1 MRKTRKLLAMLLIVS
16 LLMSLPVAS
25 FAADENKVSNA
36 LDFATLP
43 AESSDTAVVAE
54 YLTANMAIEEVS
66 NLIATG
72 NGDYM
77 FVGPQGYAGEGYFVQ
92 KLEAGEGKVFAENA
106 VLDLTYRI
114 TSADMLGYVRVQ
126 SSVDGVNYNTCTTFN
141 EATGDAYTNEARKS
155 ATVDLGCGLGAEA
168 VWVKIVMQ
176 HWTSPD
182 GAAVD
187 SSTLS
192 ASVKDAPGPSVSDTL
207 DFALLPGVSY
217 DATVVAP
224 YLIELGA
231 EEVSNLIVEQ
241 NGDYIFACT
250 AGYAGEGYYVQ
261 KLEAGEGKEFAE
273 NAVLNLTYRIVTADP
288 LGYVTVECSVDGTNY
303 TACTTFNEATGEGY
317 SNDARANATVELS
330 GTAGAEAVW
339 VKIKMQHWTSRDGAA
354 VDCSTITAS
363 IKDAVPTASSTLNF
377 ALLSTTGEDMTAVA
391 EDIKTLGAEDASNL
405 ISASN
410 GDYKFV
416 GGKGYAG
423 EGCYVQKLEAGR
435 GKVFAENAILN
446 LTYRIATADPLG
458 YVTVE
463 SSVDGVNYNVCTT
476 FDEATG
482 DDAYSND
489 IRKSATVEL
498 GGTAG
503 AEAVWVK
510 IKMQH
515 WTAPAGAAVDSSTIT
530 AAIKDAP
537 EEVLANVS
545 GSLNFAQL
553 SVIGEDMAAV
563 AEDIKAL
570 GAVDASNLI
579 SFSNGDYKCAS
590 GKGYSGEGY
599 YVQKLEAGEGKV
611 FAENAVLDL
620 TYRITSAD
628 PLGYVTVESS
638 VDNIYYDVCAEFTEA
653 TGSAYSNDARAN
665 AKIELN
671 CAGAETVWV
680 RVKMQHWTSPD
691 GAAVDSS
698 IITGVVQDAPKGLPP
713 VEQWYLELNDSI
725 GAKFILNATEEQ
737 IASAAVEYTVNGV
750 STTKNLSELV
760 NEDGQAVL
768 SVELAAAQM
777 SDEVKITLGEST
789 KSYSVRKYAQYILDG
804 DYSDETKNLVKHM
817 LSYGAAS
824 QTYFGYNTGRLANV
838 GIEVESAAV
847 PTESVSVHANGK
859 VDGLKYYG
867 ASLVYRDRIAVRF
880 YFTGDVTGCTFTA
893 NDNTYT
899 PDTKGELHY
908 IEIADI
914 LPQDLEEVLNVTVS
928 KDASSL
934 SVSYAPINYIVRMYA
949 KDENTAPLVQALYG
963 YHLAA
968 EAYTGE
974 VQEAA
979 GQIVPLTYPDAAVTT
994 LTASNLQAFKN
1005 RANDIV
1011 SYQGYK
1017 HQDGTNLAVSPYFT
1031 ATVEGK
1037 TLPVYATPVFVCTTQ
1052 ESELHSY
1059 ASVDVEFSGR
1069 EMVTIKL
1076 NVSDLVNVTSAQ
1088 LFAHDEAILTQNGSE
1103 LTLKVSKHGNY
1114 TIVLNDDQAYAVTIF
1129 VRSYQD
1135 EDAQIAAYKAQYG
1148 EENVIVFEPG
1158 LHNISYLQMLNDNM
1172 VLYLKA
1178 GAVLLPEH
1186 TFDIMSD
1193 DAEENTVEEGAS
1205 ATNELLLSRNPVING
1220 SYSSNL
1226 TIAGRGTVDMTQMDW
1241 HERRGIVFT
1250 CCENVTMDGVI
1261 MINSAEWSF
1270 ITYRCDNVRVT
1281 QSAVLGY
1288 RTNADGFAIC
1298 NSTNVTVT
1306 DCFARAGDDAFE
1318 VKALGGVE
1326 TAVSSNIAF
1335 SRCQAWAGKARAFG
1349 VIGEIERDVSDIVF
1363 EDSIVIFRD
1372 ATWDNNFIGSL
1383 IVLRECGSGNVSNVT
1398 FRNIDIHH
1406 EAGRAIL
1413 VTVYDSSL
1421 TEGTM
1426 EEIVFENVT
1435 YNAVEKSRVWK
1446 NSCANYEVYLDN
1458 VVANGTLVTADN
1470 WSSYFEYDGDDMLV
1484 FE

>member
-1 MRKTRKLLAMLLIVS
+1 MKKMRKLLAMLLIVS
-16 LLMSLPVAS
+16 LLASLPVAS
-25 FAADENKVSNA
+25 FAAEGNKVSNA

-43 AESSDTAVVAE
+43 ATSSDKAVVKDF
-54 YLTANMAIEEVS
+54 LTANMDIEEVS
-66 NLIATG
+66 ELIVEG
-72 NGDYM
+72 NGDYK
-77 FVGPQGYAGEGYFVQ
+77 FVCTQGYAGEGYFVQ

-106 VLDLTYRI
+106 ILNLTYRI
-114 TSADMLGYVRVQ
+114 TNAEMLGYVRVQ

-141 EATGDAYTNEARKS
+141 EATGTAYTNEARKS
-155 ATVDLGCGLGAEA
+155 ATVDLGCGAGAEA
-168 VWVKIVMQ
+168 VWVKIIMQ

-187 SSTLS
+187 SSIVS
-192 ASVKDAPGPSVSDTL
+192 ASVKNAPGPSVSDTL
-207 DFALLPGVSY
+207 DFAKLPGVSE
-217 DATVVAP
+217 DPVIVAP
-224 YLIELGA
+224 YVIELGA
-231 EEVSNLIVEQ
+231 EEVSGLIVTG
-241 NGDYIFACT
+241 NGDYKFAGGR
-250 AGYAGEGYYVQ
+250 GYAGEVYYVQ
-261 KLEAGEGKEFAE
+261 KLEAGEGKA
-273 NAVLNLTYRIVTADP
+273 
-288 LGYVTVECSVDGTNY
+288 
-303 TACTTFNEATGEGY
+303 
-317 SNDARANATVELS
+317 
-330 GTAGAEAVW
+330 
-339 VKIKMQHWTSRDGAA
+339 
-354 VDCSTITAS
+354 
-363 IKDAVPTASSTLNF
+363 
-377 ALLSTTGEDMTAVA
+377 
-391 EDIKTLGAEDASNL
+391 
-405 ISASN
+405 
-410 GDYKFV
+410 
-416 GGKGYAG
+416 
-423 EGCYVQKLEAGR
+423 
-435 GKVFAENAILN
+435 FAENAILN
-446 LTYRIATADPLG
+446 LTYRIANADPLG

-463 SSVDGVNYNVCTT
+463 SSVDGINYNVCTT
-476 FDEATG
+476 FNEATG
-482 DDAYSND
+482 NDAYSND
-489 IRKSATVEL
+489 IRKNATVEL

-530 AAIKDAP
+530 AAVKDAVPTASGTINFAQLSVISEDMAAVAENIKTLGAEDASNLISAANGDYKYVGGRGYAGEGYYVQKLEAGRGKVFAENAVLNLTYRITNADPLGYVTVESSVDGINYNACTTFDEATGTAYTNEARKSATVDLGCGADAEAVWVRIKMQHWTGPDGAAVDISTITAAIKDAP
-537 EEVLANVS
+537 EEVLVNVS

-563 AEDIKAL
+563 AENIKAL

-611 FAENAVLDL
+611 FAENAVLNL
-620 TYRITSAD
+620 TYRITNAD

-638 VDNIYYDVCAEFTEA
+638 VDGIYYDVCAEFTEA
-653 TGSAYSNDARAN
+653 TGNAYSNDARTN
-665 AKIELN
+665 AKIDLN
-671 CAGAETVWV
+671 CAGAEAVWV

-698 IITGVVQDAPKGLPP
+698 TITGVVQDAPKGLPP
-713 VEQWYLELNDSI
+713 VEQWSLKLDDSI
-725 GAKFILNATEEQ
+725 GAKFVLNATEEQ

-750 STTKNLSELV
+750 SATKNLADLV
-760 NEDGQAVL
+760 DENGDAVL
-768 SVELAAAQM
+768 YVELAAAQM
-777 SDEVKITLGEST
+777 SDEVTITLGEST

-804 DYSDETKNLVKHM
+804 DYSDETKNLVKYM
-817 LSYGAAS
+817 LNYGAAS
-824 QTYFGYNTGRLANV
+824 QTYFDYNTGRLANV
-838 GIEVESAAV
+838 GIEVEPAAV
-847 PTESVSVHANGK
+847 PTENVNLYATGK
-859 VDGLKYYG
+859 VNGLEFYG

-893 NDNTYT
+893 NGNTYN
-899 PDTKGELHY
+899 PIAKGEQYY

-934 SVSYAPINYIVRMYA
+934 SVSYAPINYIIRMYA
-949 KDENTAPLVQALYG
+949 KNADAAPLVQALYG
-963 YHLAA
+963 YYLAA

-974 VQEAA
+974 VQETA
-979 GQIVPLTYPDAAVTT
+979 GQIVPLTYPEEAVRT
-994 LTASNLQAFKN
+994 LNASNLQAFKN

-1052 ESELHSY
+1052 KSELHSY
-1059 ASVDVEFSGR
+1059 ASVDVEFGAR
-1069 EMVTIKL
+1069 EMITIKL
-1076 NVSDLVNVTSAQ
+1076 NVSDLVSVSSAQ
-1088 LFAHDEAILTQNGSE
+1088 VFAHDEAILTQNGSE

-1114 TIVLNDDQAYAVTIF
+1114 TIVLNDDQAYAVTVF

-1178 GAVLLPEH
+1178 GSVLLPQH

-1193 DAEENTVEEGAS
+1193 YADENTAEQGAS
-1205 ATNELLLSRNPVING
+1205 ATNELRLSRNPVING

-1226 TIAGRGTVDMTQMDW
+1226 TIAGRGTVDMTQLDW

-1318 VKALGGVE
+1318 VKTLGGVD
-1326 TAVSSNIAF
+1326 TAVSKNIAF

-1349 VIGEIERDVSDIVF
+1349 VIGEIEKDVSDVLF

-1383 IVLRECGSGNVSNVT
+1383 IVLRECGSGNVSNIT

-1421 TEGTM
+1421 KNGTM
-1426 EEIVFENVT
+1426 ENITFENVT
-1435 YNAVEKSRVWK
+1435 YNAVEKSRVWQ
-1446 NSCANYEVYLDN
+1446 NSGAHFEVYLDN
-1458 VVANGTLVTADN
+1458 VVANGTLVTAQN
-1470 WSSYFEYDGDDMLV
+1470 WASYFVCDGDNMLE
-1484 FE
+1484 F

>member
-25 FAADENKVSNA
+25 FAAEENKVSNA
-36 LDFATLP
+36 VDFATLP
-43 AESSDTAVVAE
+43 ATSTDKALVAE
-54 YLTANMAIEEVS
+54 FIPANMAIEEVS
-66 NLIATG
+66 NLIVEG
-72 NGDYM
+72 NGDYK
-77 FVGPQGYAGEGYFVQ
+77 FVCTQGYAGEGYFVQ

-114 TSADMLGYVRVQ
+114 SSADSLGYVRVQ
-126 SSVDGVNYNTCTTFN
+126 SSVDGINYNTCTTFS
-141 EATGDAYTNEARKS
+141 EATGTAYTNEARKS
-155 ATVDLGCGLGAEA
+155 ATVDLGCGAGTEA
-168 VWVKIVMQ
+168 VWVKIIMQ

-187 SSTLS
+187 SSTIS

-207 DFALLPGVSY
+207 DFAKLPGVSE
-217 DATVVAP
+217 DPAVVAP
-224 YLIELGA
+224 FVIELGA
-231 EEVSNLIVEQ
+231 EEVSGLIVTG
-241 NGDYIFACT
+241 NGDYKFAGGR
-250 AGYAGEGYYVQ
+250 GYAGEVYYVQ
-261 KLEAGEGKEFAE
+261 KLEAGEGKAFAE
-273 NAVLNLTYRIVTADP
+273 NAILNLTYRIANADP
-288 LGYVTVECSVDGTNY
+288 LGYVTVESSVDGINY
-303 TACTTFNEATGEGY
+303 NVCTTFDEATGNDAY
-317 SNDARANATVELS
+317 SNDIRKNATVELG

-339 VKIKMQHWTSRDGAA
+339 VRIKMQHWTAPAGAA
-354 VDCSTITAS
+354 VDSSTITAA
-363 IKDAVPTASSTLNF
+363 IKDAVPTASGTINF
-377 ALLSTTGEDMTAVA
+377 AQLSVIGEDMAAVA
-391 EDIKTLGAEDASNL
+391 ENIKTLGAEDASNL

-416 GGKGYAG
+416 GGKGYSG
-423 EGCYVQKLEAGR
+423 EGYYVQKLEAGR
-435 GKVFAENAILN
+435 GKVFAENAVLN
-446 LTYRIATADPLG
+446 LTYRITTADPLG

-463 SSVDGVNYNVCTT
+463 SSVDGINYNVCTT

-482 DDAYSND
+482 AGYSND
-489 IRKSATVEL
+489 ARKNATVDL
-498 GGTAG
+498 NCGAD
-503 AEAVWVK
+503 AEAVWVR

-515 WTAPAGAAVDSSTIT
+515 WSGPDGAAVDSSTIT

-537 EEVLANVS
+537 ADLPVTVT

-553 SVIGEDMAAV
+553 SYIGEDKAAA
-563 AEDIKAL
+563 AESIKAL

-579 SFSNGDYKCAS
+579 TFQNDVYKCAS
-590 GKGYSGEGY
+590 GKGYMGEGY

-620 TYRITSAD
+620 TYRITNAD

-638 VDNIYYDVCAEFTEA
+638 VDNIFYDVCAEFTEA
-653 TGSAYSNDARAN
+653 TGNGYSNDARAN
-665 AKIELN
+665 AKVELN
-671 CAGAETVWV
+671 CAGAEAVWV
-680 RVKMQHWTSPD
+680 RVKMQHWTGPD
-691 GAAVDSS
+691 GAAVDCST
-698 IITGVVQDAPKGLPP
+698 ITATIQDAPKGLPP
-713 VEQWYLELNDSI
+713 VEQWYLELGDSI

-750 STTKNLSELV
+750 SNTKNLAELV
-760 NEDGQAVL
+760 NEDGQVVL
-768 SVELAAAQM
+768 PVKLAAAQM

-804 DYSDETKNLVKHM
+804 DYSTETKNLVKNM
-817 LSYGAAS
+817 LNYGAAS
-824 QTYFGYNTGRLANV
+824 QTYFDYNTNRLANV
-838 GIEVESAAV
+838 GIEVEPAAV
-847 PTESVSVHANGK
+847 PTESVSVSATGK
-859 VDGLKYYG
+859 INGLKFYG

-893 NDNTYT
+893 NGDTYS
-899 PDTKGELHY
+899 PVPKDDLYY
-908 IEIADI
+908 IEIANI

-928 KDASSL
+928 DGTSSL
-934 SVSYAPINYIVRMYA
+934 SVSYAPINYIIRMYA
-949 KDENTAPLVQALYG
+949 KGTNVAPLVQALYG

-974 VQEAA
+974 VQETA
-979 GQIVPLTYPDAAVTT
+979 GQIVPLTYPDAAVRT
-994 LTASNLQAFKN
+994 LNASNLQAFKN

-1037 TLPVYATPVFVCTTQ
+1037 ALPVYATPVFVCTTQ
-1052 ESELHSY
+1052 KSELHSF
-1059 ASVDVEFSGR
+1059 ASVDVEFSAR
-1069 EMVTIKL
+1069 EMITIKL
-1076 NVSDLVNVTSAQ
+1076 NVSDLVNVSSAQ
-1088 LFAHDEAILTQNGSE
+1088 VFAHDEAILTQNGSE

-1114 TIVLNDDQAYAVTIF
+1114 TIVLNDDQAYAVTVF
-1129 VRSYQD
+1129 VRSYED

-1148 EENVIVFEPG
+1148 DENVIVFEPG
-1158 LHNISYLQMLNDNM
+1158 LHNISYLQMLSDNM

-1193 DAEENTVEEGAS
+1193 YAEKNTVEEGAS
-1205 ATNELLLSRNPVING
+1205 ETNGVGLNRHPVING
-1220 SYSSNL
+1220 YNSSNL
-1226 TIAGRGTVDMTQMDW
+1226 TIAGRGTLDMTQLDW

-1250 CCENVTMDGVI
+1250 FCENVTVDGVI
-1261 MINSAEWSF
+1261 MINPAEWSF

-1318 VKALGGVE
+1318 VKTLGSPDI
-1326 TAVSSNIAF
+1326 TVSDNIAF
-1335 SRCQAWAGKARAFG
+1335 RRCQAWAGKARAFG
-1349 VIGEIERDVSDIVF
+1349 VIGEIENDVSNVLF

-1372 ATWDNNFIGSL
+1372 ATWDNDFIGSL
-1383 IVLRECGSGNVSNVT
+1383 IVLRERGSGNVSNVT

-1413 VTVYDSSL
+1413 VSVYDSSL
-1421 TEGTM
+1421 KNGTM
-1426 EEIVFENVT
+1426 ENITFENIT
-1435 YNAVEKSRVWK
+1435 YNAVEKSRVWQ
-1446 NSCANYEVYLDN
+1446 NSSAHVEVYLDN
-1458 VVANGTLVTADN
+1458 VVANGTLVTEQN
-1470 WSSYFEYDGDDMLV
+1470 WSTYFECDGDDMLI